1 MWLHRPPS
9 GYTGR
14 CGVIQAAVWLHRPP
28 SGWPQ
33 QQQEQQQQQQDVNW
47 PHNSLSCR
55 IESLISR
62 SLARS
67 HSQRTHTRFTPK
79 SLKKHWFYKVV
90 RDKGCFYIGFTRL
103 SAKKVVFTLILQGL
117 SAKNGVLHWFYKE
130 NSRTTRG
137 QPGHGFGRSSS
148 SRSSSSSR
156 T

>member
-1 MWLHRPPS
+1 MLLLHWFYKGCPRKTWKNLCKNNIVRGQPA
-9 GYTGR
+9 GHGLGTGEE
-14 CGVIQAAVWLHRPP
+14 GEHASL
-28 SGWPQ
+28 
-33 QQQEQQQQQQDVNW
+33 
-47 PHNSLSCR
+47 PHNSPSYR

-67 HSQRTHTRFTPK
+67 HSQRTHTRVTPK
-79 SLKKHWFYKVV
+79 SLKKHWFCKVV
-90 RDKGCFYIGFTRL
+90 REKGCFYIGFTRL
-103 SAKKVVFTLILQGL
+103 SAKKVVFTLVLQGL

-148 SRSSSSSR
+148 RSSSSR